1 MPTGSSSS
9 TMDAVAAAE
18 KMSRAGGKKQQRE
31 SGSSFWGAM
40 ALKNRS
46 QPKGGDAVESKN
58 SSSKSKT
65 TTTTPRSISIGR
77 SITCAGSICGT
88 KESAVLSRGSRR
100 GSGSGPDR
108 NNSSSRSLKAPDN
121 DTLAASSAVVSASSS
136 FNSETTVATTATTVS
151 SSSSS
156 SSPLSSIGAG
166 SRSFRKLAGCYYEC
180 HSVVD
185 PGASHVGDA
194 AMAMLPCADCD
205 EFFVK
210 AESLELHRSTRHAV
224 SELAADDTSR
234 NVVEIIF
241 QSSWFVRK
249 PRATPLC
256 RIQRILK
263 VQNSGKTV
271 ERFEQY
277 RERVKASA
285 AASSADV
292 LARSSYPRCA
302 ADGNELLRFYCT
314 TFNGCSLGLAGSTVL
329 CRSPSQCKLC
339 STIRDGFRVDGDGKI
354 ATMATSGRAHDTARV
369 SLLDG
374 GGAEKWAMLVCRVV
388 AGRVKKV
395 VSGSNSSDEFGCDS
409 VSSSSDLDEMFVFN
423 SRAILPCFVVIYTV
437 ATES

>member
-9 TMDAVAAAE
+9 PMDAVAAAE
-18 KMSRAGGKKQQRE
+18 KMSRDGGKKQQRQ

-40 ALKNRS
+40 AFKNRS
-46 QPKGGDAVESKN
+46 QPKGGEAVQSKN
-58 SSSKSKT
+58 SGKSKT

-77 SITCAGSICGT
+77 SITCPGSICGT

-100 GSGSGPDR
+100 DR

-121 DTLAASSAVVSASSS
+121 DTLSMSMAASSAVVSASSS
-136 FNSETTVATTATTVS
+136 FNSETTMATTATTV

-166 SRSFRKLAGCYYEC
+166 SRSFRKLSGCYYEC

-249 PRATPLC
+249 PRAAPVC

-285 AASSADV
+285 AASSADA

-374 GGAEKWAMLVCRVV
+374 GGAEKRAMLVCRVV

-395 VSGSNSSDEFGCDS
+395 VSGSDSSDEFGCDS

>member
-1 MPTGSSSS
+1 
-9 TMDAVAAAE
+9 MDAVAAAE
-18 KMSRAGGKKQQRE
+18 KMSRAGEKKQQRQ

-46 QPKGGDAVESKN
+46 QPKGGEAVESKN

-100 GSGSGPDR
+100 GSGSGQDR
-108 NNSSSRSLKAPDN
+108 NSSSSRSLKAPDN
-121 DTLAASSAVVSASSS
+121 DTLSMSMAATSAVVSASSS

-166 SRSFRKLAGCYYEC
+166 SRSFRKLSGCYYEC

-285 AASSADV
+285 AASSADA

-314 TFNGCSLGLAGSTVL
+314 TFNGCSLGLTGSTVL

-369 SLLDG
+369 PLLDG
-374 GGAEKWAMLVCRVV
+374 GSAEKRAMLVCRVV